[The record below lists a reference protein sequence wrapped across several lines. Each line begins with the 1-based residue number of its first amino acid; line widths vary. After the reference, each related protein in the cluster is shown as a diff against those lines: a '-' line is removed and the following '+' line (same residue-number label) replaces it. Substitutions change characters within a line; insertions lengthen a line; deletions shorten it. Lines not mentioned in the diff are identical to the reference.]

1 MFRLSKITALL
12 MVLMVMLV
20 IMPTSAQTNCGDLS
34 RDDCTLLKNAQ
45 SATSNLS
52 SAGFKM
58 TIDFDFGISFLPEL
72 ISFRMVADGTYT
84 RVPVTRDDVDGG
96 YRPLYGL
103 NADMTIYI
111 DGEISD
117 IIQPRNNTLTTT
129 LDLRYVDGI
138 GYANLNKIL
147 PTARS
152 DMWYSVDVPDYVR
165 RLIRDRIFPDNVL
178 SVFGEFFDTDVWD
191 SISRDGDV
199 TRLDDIV
206 HDSQTFAVFEVN
218 LSYDKYFDDNPTAF
232 NLFIVMLEQALR
244 NTYGTRYSDSELRQS
259 AEGYAQ
265 FFRDMNMRFWQ
276 MVGMD
281 DGYVHVTQFEYTFI
295 PTSTASID
303 PDPLNLGLLGGT
315 GLELRFLLDFRYT
328 QFDNVPLITAPEDA
342 QPVRY
347 EDLFGN
353 GANSLF

>member
-12 MVLMVMLV
+12 MILMA
-20 IMPTSAQTNCGDLS
+20 IMPTSAQTNCGGLS

-84 RVPVTRDDVDGG
+84 RVPVTRDDVDGE

-117 IIQPRNNTLTTT
+117 IIQPRNNSLTTS

-147 PTARS
+147 SISRAQ
-152 DMWYSVDVPDYVR
+152 MWYSVDVAEYLR
-165 RLIRDRIFPDNVL
+165 RLIRDRIFPDNALTVL
-178 SVFGEFFDTDVWD
+178 SEFFVTDIWNTFAL
-191 SISRDGDV
+191 DGDV
-199 TRLDDIV
+199 TRLGDMVLDA
-206 HDSQTFAVFEVN
+206 QTFAVFEIN
-218 LSYDKYFDDNPTAF
+218 LSYDDYFNDHPYTF
-232 NLFIVMLEQALR
+232 NLFVNMLEQALR
-244 NTYGTRYSDSELRQS
+244 TTYGMTYSDSELRQA

-265 FFRDMNMRFWQ
+265 FFRDMNMRFRQ

-281 DGYVHVTQFEYTFI
+281 DSYVHVTQFEYTFI
-295 PTSTASID
+295 PTNTTPIS
-303 PDPLNLGLLGGT
+303 PDPINLGLLSGSGF
-315 GLELRFLLDFRYT
+315 ELRFLLDFRYT
-328 QFDNVPLITAPEDA
+328 QFDNVPLITAPEES